1 MGLTEPT
8 PAFDARMEVLQ
19 DRIDQEQAK
28 EIAEIKE
35 RGVGERAA
43 AKAERDK
50 PVEFQKWQLA
60 QQGGYK
66 GDFAEWAGKNPT
78 EVSWPGAVKIVDTEF
93 GKQDAMGNIFVS
105 PELQN
110 VRNMAQ
116 DLLLEY
122 QQAGDKSPHEAARA
136 AIKDSKKLEAAYWNQ
151 LEAAGGDVAREQL
164 IKDGFRSLYGHV
176 PTKKRR

>member
-1 MGLTEPT
+1 
-8 PAFDARMEVLQ
+8 
-19 DRIDQEQAK
+19 
-28 EIAEIKE
+28 
-35 RGVGERAA
+35 
-43 AKAERDK
+43 
-50 PVEFQKWQLA
+50 
-60 QQGGYK
+60 
-66 GDFAEWAGKNPT
+66 
-78 EVSWPGAVKIVDTEF
+78 
-93 GKQDAMGNIFVS
+93 
-105 PELQN
+105 
-110 VRNMAQ
+110 MAQ